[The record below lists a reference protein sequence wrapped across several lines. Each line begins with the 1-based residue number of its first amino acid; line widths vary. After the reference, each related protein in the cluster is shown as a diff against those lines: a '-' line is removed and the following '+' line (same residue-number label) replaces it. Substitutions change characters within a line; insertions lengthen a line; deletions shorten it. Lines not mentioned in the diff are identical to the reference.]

1 MHVTLFG
8 RCLRGLALALLL
20 LVPAASWAANPLDP
34 TAAEVASANANTVEV
49 VSGGVDGTYIRI
61 ATDLSSVLDAGD
73 QLRVLA
79 VVGRG
84 SLQNVSDVLYLRGID
99 IGLVQS
105 DVLAY
110 AKLNH
115 LYPGLEKSL
124 QYISKLYDEEV
135 HVLARPEIKA
145 IGDLAGKKV
154 NVDVR
159 GSGTA
164 MTASVL
170 FQGLGV
176 AAEPT
181 YDTQQTA
188 LEKLKNGEIAALVY
202 VAGKPAKLFSGLGA
216 DTGLHFLSVP
226 LSERLADTY
235 LPAELD
241 HDSYPALVADKPV
254 DTIAVG
260 SVMAVFAWSPRTE
273 RYARVSRFVDA
284 FFSKF
289 QQFLQPPHH
298 PKWHEVNLAAQVPGW
313 TRFAPAKAA
322 LDRLP
327 PIAVANSAQQQA
339 EFNTFLSQANI
350 APAGLS
356 AAQQQALFRN
366 FLDWQQRQ
374 HASR

>member
-110 AKLNH
+110 AKINH

-145 IGDLAGKKV
+145 IEDLAGKKV

-226 LSERLADTY
+226 LAERLADTY

-339 EFNTFLSQANI
+339 EFNAFLSQANI

-356 AAQQQALFRN
+356 EAQQQALFRN

>member
-145 IGDLAGKKV
+145 IEDLAGKKV

-226 LSERLADTY
+226 LAERLADTY

-327 PIAVANSAQQQA
+327 PIAVANSAQQA
-339 EFNTFLSQANI
+339 EFNTFLSQANVS
-350 APAGLS
+350 PAGLS
-356 AAQQQALFRN
+356 EAQQQALFRN

>member
-8 RCLRGLALALLL
+8 RFLRGLALALL

-84 SLQNVSDVLYLRGID
+84 SLQNVADVLYLRGID

-124 QYISKLYDEEV
+124 QYVSKLYDEEV

-145 IGDLAGKKV
+145 IEDLAGKKV

-181 YDTQQTA
+181 YDNQQTA

-216 DTGLHFLSVP
+216 DTGLHFVSVP
-226 LSERLADTY
+226 LAERLADTY

-327 PIAVANSAQQQA
+327 SIAVANSTQQA

-356 AAQQQALFRN
+356 EAQQQALFRN

>member
-145 IGDLAGKKV
+145 IEDLAGKKV

-216 DTGLHFLSVP
+216 DTGLHFLPVP
-226 LSERLADTY
+226 LAERLADTY

-339 EFNTFLSQANI
+339 EFNAFLSQANI

-356 AAQQQALFRN
+356 EAQQQALFRN